1 MTKSPSSDTVFLAAV
16 VLGAALLVARRTE
29 KLHERM
35 DKLEKAVDKL
45 EKAVDEV
52 KLGVTYLK
60 CMTPHA
66 VDFWDLGTSR

>member
-35 DKLEKAVDKL
+35 DKLEKAVD
-45 EKAVDEV
+45 EV